1 VLETILLAGE
11 QPLAA
16 RVRIAQAPFVL
27 GIDVTSLES
36 GREYW
41 FVTDEA
47 GPFQVLR
54 TFVPVR

>member
-1 VLETILLAGE
+1 
-11 QPLAA
+11 
-16 RVRIAQAPFVL
+16 VRIAQAPFVL